1 MSFFDKVK
9 DASDKAGKS
18 IQKSYQEQQQKSAEL
33 KDIRGAK
40 LDALAV
46 EYMGGYGDGRKANG
60 IITFYQNQTEFSAV
74 MSTKFTIPNSQIK
87 DILVEGK
94 DEVNRRVT
102 VTLLI
107 AVGIFAFALKKKSKD
122 QESYITLELID
133 GQEVILFVENKAP
146 MALRAKLA
154 KVISSVKQVSASH
167 QVVSAQPQPRVSIA
181 DELGKLAN
189 LKEQGIL
196 TQAEFDTEKAKVLNG
211 RTSI

>member
-33 KDIRGAK
+33 KDTRGAR
-40 LDALAV
+40 LGALPV
-46 EYMGGYGDGRKANG
+46 EYMGGYGDSRKAKG
-60 IITFYQNQTEFSAV
+60 VVSFFEKQTEFSAV

-87 DILVEGK
+87 DVVIEGK

-102 VTLLI
+102 VTRLL
-107 AVGIFAFALKKKSKD
+107 AVGIFAFALKKKNKD
-122 QESYITLELID
+122 QESYITLELTD
-133 GQEVILFVENKAP
+133 GQEIILFVDNKAP

-154 KVISSVKQVSASH
+154 KVISTVKQTSAAS
-167 QVVSAQPQPRVSIA
+167 QAQATQQPTQSSVA
-181 DELGKLAN
+181 DELAKLAN

-196 TQAEFDTEKAKVLNG
+196 TQAEFDSEKAKILK
-211 RTSI
+211 I

>member
-102 VTLLI
+102 VTRLI

-122 QESYITLELID
+122 QESYITL
-133 GQEVILFVENKAP
+133 
-146 MALRAKLA
+146 
-154 KVISSVKQVSASH
+154 
-167 QVVSAQPQPRVSIA
+167 
-181 DELGKLAN
+181 
-189 LKEQGIL
+189 
-196 TQAEFDTEKAKVLNG
+196 
-211 RTSI
+211 

>member
-94 DEVNRRVT
+94 DEVKITTFFPPTDANALVT
-102 VTLLI
+102 RASSSFQDV
-107 AVGIFAFALKKKSKD
+107 ALKFSPAFVKGDFILS
-122 QESYITLELID
+122 ESYNDNTD
-133 GQEVILFVENKAP
+133 A
-146 MALRAKLA
+146 
-154 KVISSVKQVSASH
+154 
-167 QVVSAQPQPRVSIA
+167 
-181 DELGKLAN
+181 
-189 LKEQGIL
+189 
-196 TQAEFDTEKAKVLNG
+196 
-211 RTSI
+211 

>member
-18 IQKSYQEQQQKSAEL
+18 IQKSYQEQQQKAAER

-102 VTLLI
+102 VTRLI
-107 AVGIFAFALKKKSKD
+107 AVGIFAFALKKKTKNRISRLNLLMVKK
-122 QESYITLELID
+122 
-133 GQEVILFVENKAP
+133 LFYSWKIKH
-146 MALRAKLA
+146 LWL
-154 KVISSVKQVSASH
+154 
-167 QVVSAQPQPRVSIA
+167 
-181 DELGKLAN
+181 
-189 LKEQGIL
+189 
-196 TQAEFDTEKAKVLNG
+196 
-211 RTSI
+211 

>member
-87 DILVEGK
+87 DILV
-94 DEVNRRVT
+94 R
-102 VTLLI
+102 LPI
-107 AVGIFAFALKKKSKD
+107 
-122 QESYITLELID
+122 
-133 GQEVILFVENKAP
+133 
-146 MALRAKLA
+146 
-154 KVISSVKQVSASH
+154 
-167 QVVSAQPQPRVSIA
+167 
-181 DELGKLAN
+181 
-189 LKEQGIL
+189 
-196 TQAEFDTEKAKVLNG
+196 
-211 RTSI
+211 

>member
-1 MSFFDKVK
+1 MSFLDKVK

-33 KDIRGAK
+33 KDTRGVR
-40 LDALAV
+40 LGALPV
-46 EYMGGYGDGRKANG
+46 QYMGGYGDSRKANG

-74 MSTKFTIPNSQIK
+74 MSTKFTIPNTQIR

-102 VTLLI
+102 VTRLI

-122 QESYITLELID
+122 QESYITLELTD

-154 KVISSVKQVSASH
+154 KVISSVKQASSSH
-167 QVVSAQPQPRVSIA
+167 QVVSAQQSSKGSAA
-181 DELGKLAN
+181 DELSKLAS
-189 LKEQGIL
+189 LKEQGVL
-196 TQAEFDTEKAKVLNG
+196 TQAEFDTEKAKILNG
-211 RTSI
+211 

>member
-102 VTLLI
+102 VTRLI

-133 GQEVILFVENKAP
+133 GQEVILFVENKAS
-146 MALRAKLA
+146 MALRAK
-154 KVISSVKQVSASH
+154 
-167 QVVSAQPQPRVSIA
+167 
-181 DELGKLAN
+181 
-189 LKEQGIL
+189 
-196 TQAEFDTEKAKVLNG
+196 
-211 RTSI
+211 